1 TLFAPTS
8 YFASL
13 RALLVVAAAKGMPIH
28 QLDVSTAFL
37 NGELEEELW
46 MQQPP
51 GYESK
56 DPNLACRLKRSIYG
70 LKQAPH
76 CWYVKL
82 VAALD
87 KLGFKPSQEDPAL
100 FIKKDENGIVYL
112 LVHVVTTSDDMEL
125 IKKVK
130 AAVGEAFKIQDLGE
144 AKVFLGMEISRGEN
158 GEVKLSQ
165 RRYIEELL

>member
-1 TLFAPTS
+1 TSRFAL
-8 YFASL
+8 L
-13 RALLVVAAAKGMPIH
+13 RALLAVAAAKGMPIH

-56 DPNLACRLKRSIYG
+56 DPNQACRLKRSIYG
-70 LKQAPH
+70 LKQAPC

-87 KLGFKPSQEDPAL
+87 KLGFKSSQADPAL

-112 LVHVVTTSDDMEL
+112 LVHVDDIVTTSDDVEL

-130 AAVGEAFKIQDLGE
+130 AAVGEAFKIRDLGE

-165 RRYIEELL
+165 QRY